1 MKTLM
6 ELIETFSDVDDIESK
21 EFRLREAARGIF
33 FDENNLIPILKV
45 KKYNYHKLPGGGVDH
60 GEDIVEGL
68 KRELLEE
75 TGCEIKIDKKVG
87 KIIEYRGKYNLKQIS
102 YCYLGKILT
111 KGKPNFTQKETE
123 QGFEITWVELQQ
135 AIKLISEDN
144 PFNYDGECIKKR
156 DLKFLQKTLE
166 IL

>member
-1 MKTLM
+1 M
-6 ELIETFSDVDDIESK
+6 ELITTISDVKDIESK

-45 KKYNYHKLPGGGVDH
+45 KKYNYHKLPGGGIDH
-60 GEDIVEGL
+60 GEEIIEGL

-75 TGCEIKIDKKVG
+75 TRCEINIDKKVG
-87 KIIEYRGKYNLKQIS
+87 KIVEYRGKYNLKQIS
-102 YCYLGKILT
+102 YCYLGKIT
-111 KGKPNFTQKETE
+111 KKSEPNFTQKELDH
-123 QGFEITWVELQQ
+123 GFEINWVELNQ

-144 PFNYDGECIKKR
+144 PFNYEGECIKKR